1 MAVSA
6 VAVVV
11 AAAVSVDAALVAAAE
26 ALADEAVAVTVGHH
40 HLQEVAMV
48 LAVVETVM
56 AVDGLANAR
65 DHGNPDFF
73 LHFSDHFQLTTT
85 KSPLSTKV

>member
-11 AAAVSVDAALVAAAE
+11 AAEVSVDGALVAAAE
-26 ALADEAVAVTVGHH
+26 ALADEAVAVTLGHP
-40 HLQEVAMV
+40 HLQEVAMAM
-48 LAVVETVM
+48 AVVEVLV
-56 AVDGLANAR
+56 ADGLANAR
-65 DHGNPDFF
+65 DHGNSNFF